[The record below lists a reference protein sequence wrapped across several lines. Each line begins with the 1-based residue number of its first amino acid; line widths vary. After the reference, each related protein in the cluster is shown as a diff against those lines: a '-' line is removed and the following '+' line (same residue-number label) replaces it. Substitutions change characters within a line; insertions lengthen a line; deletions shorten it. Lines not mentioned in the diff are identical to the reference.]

1 MSQSEEKPYGL
12 TTTPS
17 GGLIRRMD
25 QRLELVNRLMEEIQ
39 AKKTGLSNTKTLEV
53 PLGSGVLLLMKWCP
67 QGSFLMGSPEDE
79 EGRDYYENQVQV
91 TLSQGFWMAQTQV
104 TQAQWQAVMR
114 NNPSYFRGE
123 NLPVEKVSWHEAQEF
138 VSKIN
143 ASFALPDGMQ
153 MTLPTEAQWEY
164 AARAGETGPYSG
176 GTLDEVAWYIYNN
189 ARETNPVGRKK
200 PNAWGLRDMN
210 GNVWEWCADWY
221 QQKLEGGIDPQG
233 ASSGSYRVLRGGGYD
248 SGAGSCRV
256 AYRNYCV
263 NPSYTDISLGFRVA
277 RSSVP

>member
-1 MSQSEEKPYGL
+1 MNPPEEKPYGL

-53 PLGSGVLLLMKWCP
+53 PLGSGVVLLMKWCP
-67 QGSFLMGSPEDE
+67 PGSFLMGSPEDE
-79 EGRDYYENQVQV
+79 EERWDNENQVQV

-104 TQAQWQAVMR
+104 TQAQWQAVMG
-114 NNPSYFRGE
+114 NNPSHFRGE
-123 NLPVEKVSWHEAQEF
+123 NLPVGRVSWHEAQEF

-143 ASFALPDGMQ
+143 ASLVISDGMQ

-164 AARAGETGPYSG
+164 AARAGETGAYSG
-176 GTLDEVAWYIYNN
+176 GTLDEVAWYDGNSE
-189 ARETNPVGRKK
+189 RKKHPVRTKK
-200 PNAWGLRDMN
+200 PNAWGLYDML
-210 GNVWEWCADWY
+210 GNVWEWCADCY
-221 QQKLEGGIDPQG
+221 EEELEGGIDPG
-233 ASSGSYRVLRGGGYD
+233 ASSGSIRVARGGSWRD
-248 SGAGSCRV
+248 GAIFCRV
-256 AYRNYCV
+256 ASRLDYGQ
-263 NPSYTDISLGFRVA
+263 SYAVDSIGFRVA